1 MTDIKIPKH
10 LDIKIWKAALY
21 IENSESKEEA
31 SNRIDELLKEE
42 FINKLQSI
50 KNISDSLNVSMAQ
63 LSIAWCLANKNVS
76 TVILGAS
83 KKSQLKENLRSLE
96 VYQNLSPED
105 GSVEL

>member
-42 FINKLQSI
+42 GDEF
-50 KNISDSLNVSMAQ
+50 MAYCMAILCLPQ
-63 LSIAWCLANKNVS
+63 LMRMVRH
-76 TVILGAS
+76 T
-83 KKSQLKENLRSLE
+83 KE
-96 VYQNLSPED
+96 YQDHFKDKQNRQYH
-105 GSVEL
+105 

>member
-42 FINKLQSI
+42 GT
-50 KNISDSLNVSMAQ
+50 SLWLIVW
-63 LSIAWCLANKNVS
+63 LYF
-76 TVILGAS
+76 
-83 KKSQLKENLRSLE
+83 
-96 VYQNLSPED
+96 VYLN
-105 GSVEL
+105 

>member
-42 FINKLQSI
+42 GDEFMAYCMAILCLPQLMKMVKHTKEYQDHTKEKRLDNIIN
-50 KNISDSLNVSMAQ
+50 
-63 LSIAWCLANKNVS
+63 NK
-76 TVILGAS
+76 
-83 KKSQLKENLRSLE
+83 
-96 VYQNLSPED
+96 P
-105 GSVEL
+105 

>member
-42 FINKLQSI
+42 GDEFMAYCMAILCLPQLMRMV
-50 KNISDSLNVSMAQ
+50 KNTKEYQDHFAEK
-63 LSIAWCLANKNVS
+63 KNR
-76 TVILGAS
+76 
-83 KKSQLKENLRSLE
+83 Q
-96 VYQNLSPED
+96 YH
-105 GSVEL
+105 

>member
-42 FINKLQSI
+42 GDEFMSYCMAILCLPQLMRMVK
-50 KNISDSLNVSMAQ
+50 DSKE
-63 LSIAWCLANKNVS
+63 WKDH
-76 TVILGAS
+76 TKE
-83 KKSQLKENLRSLE
+83 KKTRQ
-96 VYQNLSPED
+96 YH
-105 GSVEL
+105 